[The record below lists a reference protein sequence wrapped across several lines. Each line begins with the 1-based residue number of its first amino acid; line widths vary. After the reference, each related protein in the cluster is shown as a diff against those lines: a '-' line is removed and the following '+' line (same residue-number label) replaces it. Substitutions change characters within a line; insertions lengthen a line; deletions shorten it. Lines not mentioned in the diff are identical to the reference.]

1 MFYYYIIVT
10 MSLNAADHKI
20 YGIYVL
26 SLLERKVR
34 LHINEVGKT
43 VKQNLENKLKYM
55 LQNKC
60 IPEGIIQNNSIKIIS
75 YTCGN
80 VEGDHIVFTCCLECF
95 ICNPVEGTLIECN
108 VKTVTKAGIHA
119 EYFDIASN
127 SVPLHIFVARDH
139 HFNDDTFNNLKEND
153 NITAKVIG
161 TRYEL
166 NDPYIC
172 AIASISKVK
181 RN

>member
-1 MFYYYIIVT
+1 
-10 MSLNAADHKI
+10 MSSNDREQKI

-26 SLLERKVR
+26 SALERKVR

-43 VKQNLENKLKYM
+43 VKQNIESKLKSM
-55 LQNKC
+55 LQDKC
-60 IPEGIIQNNSIKIIS
+60 IPEGIVKNNSIKIIS
-75 YTCGN
+75 YTSGN
-80 VEGDHIVFTCCLECF
+80 VEGESIVFNCSFECY

-119 EYFDIASN
+119 EYFDTESN

-139 HFNDDTFNNLKEND
+139 HFNDETFNKLKEND
-153 NITAKVIG
+153 NITVKVIG

-181 RN
+181 